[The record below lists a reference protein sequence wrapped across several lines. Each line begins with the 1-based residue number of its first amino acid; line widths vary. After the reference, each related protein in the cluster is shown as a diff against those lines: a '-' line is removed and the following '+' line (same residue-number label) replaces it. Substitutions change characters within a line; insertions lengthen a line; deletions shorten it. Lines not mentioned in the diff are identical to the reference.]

1 MKKTVTDK
9 TRQKNSKK
17 AVKSTASR
25 KEYKQSKKQDIQIE
39 QTSSNTHGILAK
51 VLLTIVLMLVAIVFI
66 FVSGAFNI
74 SEIIVEG
81 NSKISD
87 EQIVS
92 FSEIE
97 KGTNLF
103 AISKKEIIGKIKEN
117 SYVGAIRVKRCLPDK
132 IKLVIEEREPEFAL
146 QLANS
151 FVYMNRQGYILE
163 ISNNEPTVPIIL
175 GCITDLSNV
184 KENHRLDE
192 TDLQKMNMVIKIM
205 EMAKNQEI
213 QNLIT
218 KIDIS
223 NEKNYTIYLDAE
235 RKIAYLGDGTD
246 LNTRFLYIKAIL
258 KEQQGKAGEIFVNVD
273 LNSEYVYFAEKNG

>member
-1 MKKTVTDK
+1 MDQ
-9 TRQKNSKK
+9 TRQKNSKM
-17 AVKSTASR
+17 AVNDTASK
-25 KEYKQSKKQDIQIE
+25 KEYKQSKKQVAQIE
-39 QTSSNTHGILAK
+39 QTSSSSHNGFAK
-51 VLLTIVLMLVAIVFI
+51 LLIVVIVMLVAIVLV

-81 NSKISD
+81 NSRISA

-103 AISKKEIIGKIKEN
+103 AISKKEITQKLKEN
-117 SYVGAIRVKRCLPDK
+117 SYVNQVQIKRCLPDK

-151 FVYMNRQGYILE
+151 FVYMNRQGYVLE
-163 ISNNEPTVPIIL
+163 ISNLSPNVPIIL
-175 GCITDLSNV
+175 GCTTDLSNV

-192 TDLQKMNMVIKIM
+192 VDLHKMNKVVQIM
-205 EMAKNQEI
+205 EIAKNQNME
-213 QNLIT
+213 NLMT

-223 NEKNYTIYLDAE
+223 NEKNYTIYLDTE
-235 RKIAYLGDGTD
+235 QKIAYLGDGTD

-273 LNSEYVYFAEKNG
+273 LNSEYVYFRENG

>member
-1 MKKTVTDK
+1 MKKTVDK
-9 TRQKNSKK
+9 TKQNNSKT
-17 AVKSTASR
+17 AVNHTASK
-25 KEYKQSKKQDIQIE
+25 KEYKQSKKQGAEIE
-39 QTSSNTHGILAK
+39 QTTSSTHSRMAK
-51 VLLTIVLMLVAIVFI
+51 VLIAMLLIIVAIVFV

-74 SEIIVEG
+74 SEIMVEG
-81 NSKISD
+81 NNRISN

-103 AISKKEIIGKIKEN
+103 AISKKEIMDKIKAN
-117 SYVGAIRVKRCLPDK
+117 SYVDRVRIKRVLPDK
-132 IKLVIEEREPEFAL
+132 IKLVIAEREPEFAL

-163 ISNNEPTVPIIL
+163 ISNHVPNVPIIL
-175 GCITDLSNV
+175 GCTTDLSNA

-192 TDLQKMNMVIKIM
+192 ADLQKMNMVIKIM
-205 EMAKNQEI
+205 EMANNHKM

-223 NEKNYTIYLDAE
+223 NEKNYTIYLDTE

-258 KEQQGKAGEIFVNVD
+258 KEQQGKTGEIFVNVD
-273 LNSEYVYFAEKNG
+273 LNSEYVYFRENG